1 MKCQRPLA
9 TKPDFMT
16 NSSSLPPFRL
26 RLRYRW
32 TAASLLE
39 PHCCDEGA
47 QFVSVGFG
55 GGRCG
60 GCRTAVVS
68 GQWSV
73 VSGQWSVVSGQ
84 WSVVS
89 GQWSK
94 TSAAVAGRALE
105 GGVAGGVELQWL
117 VVSGLGQWSVAS
129 GLWQGGVVE
138 LQWSVV
144 SGQWP
149 KTSAAVA
156 GRALEGALRGV
167 SNCTREGRRPHRPK
181 ATVED

>member
-1 MKCQRPLA
+1 MKCQLPLA

-73 VSGQWSVVSGQ
+73 VSGGRRLVRRWRDGWLVVSGQ

-89 GQWSK
+89 G
-94 TSAAVAGRALE
+94 
-105 GGVAGGVELQWL
+105 GGTG
-117 VVSGLGQWSVAS
+117 SG
-129 GLWQGGVVE
+129 
-138 LQWSVV
+138 QWSVV
-144 SGQWP
+144 SGRRLVRRWRDGLWRGRCGGCRTAQ
-149 KTSAAVA
+149 
-156 GRALEGALRGV
+156 GRAEGPTAQKRLWRIEKLLRPAHAG
-167 SNCTREGRRPHRPK
+167 K
-181 ATVED
+181 